1 MFNAFLSHEIRC
13 GHKSKCQ
20 TCLVLIRQRET
31 AWKFLCFSF
40 YRSFLWTAHFF
51 LCIYQSF
58 IPPPHW
64 MSRVI
69 LYLFSFPVQCHY
81 FGQHTG
87 YLVYRGTRC
96 RTLLCASCKR
106 QEWREQDQPAH
117 HLVSRKWVTLYTYAN
132 QGLIGN
138 AFRRTFTFI
147 IMSKPFK
154 FLKEILNIHLTS
166 WAFTYQAH
174 SLIYWL
180 EKCVITNCF

>member
-1 MFNAFLSHEIRC
+1 MFNAFLSHEIKC
-13 GHKSKCQ
+13 GHKSKRQ

-31 AWKFLCFSF
+31 ALKFLCFSF
-40 YRSFLWTAHFF
+40 YRSFLWTSHSFF
-51 LCIYQSF
+51 
-58 IPPPHW
+58 PPPHW

-87 YLVYRGTRC
+87 YLVYRGTGC

-117 HLVSRKWVTLYTYAN
+117 HLVSRKWVTTYMYAN

-138 AFRRTFTFI
+138 AFRRFQLSLFKYCITFQI
-147 IMSKPFK
+147 LHFK
-154 FLKEILNIHLTS
+154 YCKNSI
-166 WAFTYQAH
+166 
-174 SLIYWL
+174 
-180 EKCVITNCF
+180 